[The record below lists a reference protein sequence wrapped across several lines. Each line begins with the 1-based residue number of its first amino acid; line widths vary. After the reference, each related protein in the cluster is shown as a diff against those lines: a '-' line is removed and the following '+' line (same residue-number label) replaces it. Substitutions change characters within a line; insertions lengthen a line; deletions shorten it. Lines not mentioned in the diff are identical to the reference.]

1 MAVER
6 TDLRR
11 YESDAIRD
19 LLGAYQLAYCAQRSL
34 GKRLDAVGKKGE
46 LESATNTIQDT
57 AYAVLRTVSCDKLAT
72 MRKNLE
78 HLEVTVKTQKPVTGS
93 TDESFTYVGIDR
105 LRGVLIELAKHK
117 CGLCLG
123 SSQEMQNCS
132 LWSMLNET
140 LLEDV
145 PANPYRCRYMGVWW
159 NDEEEC

>member
-1 MAVER
+1 MATER

-46 LESATNTIQDT
+46 LGAATNTIRDT

-72 MRKNLE
+72 LRKNLE
-78 HLEVTVKTQKPVTGS
+78 HLEVTVKTKKPVTGS
-93 TDESFTYVGIDR
+93 TDESFTYVSIDR

-123 SSQEMQNCS
+123 GSQEMQNCS

-145 PANPYRCRYMGVWW
+145 PANPYRCRYIGVEWC
-159 NDEEEC
+159 DEEEC